1 MNQRRGA
8 QGRVISY
15 ADLLRVPRYL
25 PVFLANALSMWGDYV
40 ARVTIAAVVFE
51 QTKSPLATAT
61 TLAISFVPT
70 FLGRSLLGPVVDRFR
85 YKHVL
90 VASHAARA
98 VSVLALLWLVT
109 TAAPLGWVFAS
120 LFVLELIGGA
130 ASASNLVLVTDL
142 FEHDRPLY
150 ARAVALS
157 AMSEQVNQAL
167 GLALGGGLVALV
179 GPQVGLL
186 IDLGTFVVAAVV
198 ILVVVQLRPVRGDRG
213 KGVRGFIHDL
223 GDAAGDLA
231 GHPVLARLIALS
243 AVASLGIA
251 APEALAIPI
260 AGDNGW
266 GGVLMAT
273 PIVGAVVGIVVIG
286 RLDVHR
292 QNSSIVPLALA
303 MPVPLLATALKPPLA
318 VLVAIFFAS
327 GLLQAFMIPL
337 QATFALATA
346 PEMRGRIFSLAG
358 SISVLA
364 AGASYLGAG
373 WVGQQTK
380 NPHLGVTICA
390 AVCLSLI
397 GALGLRWPHQRVS
410 ATVEQAY
417 APSRPS
423 RAA

>member
-8 QGRVISY
+8 SGRDVSY
-15 ADLLRVPRYL
+15 AELLRVPRYL
-25 PVFLANALSMWGDYV
+25 PVFLAGALSMWGDYV

-51 QTKSPLATAT
+51 RTRSPLATAT

-98 VSVLALLWLVT
+98 VCVLVLLWLVT
-109 TAAPLGWVFAS
+109 TAAPLVSIFTA

-130 ASASNLVLVTDL
+130 ASASSLVLITDL

-150 ARAVALS
+150 SRAVALS
-157 AMSEQVNQAL
+157 AMSEQLNQAL

-186 IDLGTFVVAAVV
+186 IDLGTFLVAAIV

-213 KGVRGFIHDL
+213 KGVRGFVRDL
-223 GDAAGDLA
+223 GAASADLA
-231 GHPVLARLIALS
+231 RHPVLARLISLS

-273 PIVGAVVGIVVIG
+273 PIVGAVVGIIMIG
-286 RLDVHR
+286 RLDVVR
-292 QNSSIVPLALA
+292 QNSSIMPLALA
-303 MPVPLLATALKPPLA
+303 MPLPLLATALEPPLTVIV
-318 VLVAIFFAS
+318 VLFFVS
-327 GLLQAFMIPL
+327 GLLQAFMVPL

-373 WVGQQTK
+373 WVAQATK
-380 NPHLGVTICA
+380 DPHLAVTICA
-390 AVCLSLI
+390 ALCLALI
-397 GALGLRWPHQRVS
+397 GLLGLRWPHQHVT
-410 ATVEQAY
+410 ATVERAY
-417 APSRPS
+417 APSRRS
-423 RAA
+423 HAA

>member
-8 QGRVISY
+8 PGRVVSY

-51 QTKSPLATAT
+51 QTRSPLATAT

-109 TAAPLGWVFAS
+109 TAAPLGWLFAS

-186 IDLGTFVVAAVV
+186 IDLGTFLVAAVV

-213 KGVRGFIHDL
+213 KGVRGFIRDL

-231 GHPVLARLIALS
+231 RHPVLARLIALS

-303 MPVPLLATALKPPLA
+303 MPVPLLATALKPPLP

-364 AGASYLGAG
+364 AGASYLAAG
-373 WVGQQTK
+373 WVGQYTK
-380 NPHLGVTICA
+380 NPHLGVTICS
-390 AVCLSLI
+390 AVCLGLI

>member
-1 MNQRRGA
+1 MIERRGG
-8 QGRVISY
+8 QVRVPSY
-15 ADLLRVPRYL
+15 AEMLRVPSYL
-25 PVFLANALSMWGDYV
+25 PIFLANALSMWGDYV

-51 QTKSPLATAT
+51 RTRSPLATAT

-70 FLGRSLLGPVVDRFR
+70 FLGRSLLGPFVDRFR
-85 YKHVL
+85 YKFVL
-90 VASHAARA
+90 VISHVARA
-98 VSVLALLWLVT
+98 LCVLALIWLVT
-109 TAAPLGWVFAS
+109 TAAALVWIFAA

-157 AMSEQVNQAL
+157 AMAEQVNQAL

-179 GPQVGLL
+179 GPRVGLL
-186 IDLGTFVVAAVV
+186 IDFGTFVVAAIV
-198 ILVVVQLRPVRGDRG
+198 ILVVVQLRPVHGNRG
-213 KGVRGFIHDL
+213 KGVRGFVHDL
-223 GDAAGDLA
+223 GTAIGDLA
-231 GHPVLARLIALS
+231 GNTVLARLIALS
-243 AVASLGIA
+243 AAASLGIA

-292 QNSSIVPLALA
+292 QNASIVPLALA
-303 MPVPLLATALKPPLA
+303 MPVPLLVTAFHPPLA
-318 VLVAIFFAS
+318 VLVAVFFFS
-327 GLLQAFMIPL
+327 GLLQAFMVPL

-358 SISVLA
+358 SIAVAA
-364 AGASYLGAG
+364 AGVSYLGAG
-373 WVGQQTK
+373 WIGQHT
-380 NPHLGVTICA
+380 NPHLGVAICA
-390 AVCLSLI
+390 AIC
-397 GALGLRWPHQRVS
+397 LGLILLLGLTWPHERVT
-410 ATVEQAY
+410 ATVERAY
-417 APSRPS
+417 SSPRST

>member
-1 MNQRRGA
+1 MKQRRGA

-15 ADLLRVPRYL
+15 AELLRVPSYL
-25 PVFLANALSMWGDYV
+25 PIFLANALSMWGDYV
-40 ARVTIAAVVFE
+40 ARVTIAAVVYDR
-51 QTKSPLATAT
+51 TDSPLATAT

-70 FLGRSLLGPVVDRFR
+70 FLGRSLLGPFVDRFR

-90 VASHAARA
+90 VLSHVARA
-98 VSVLALLWLVT
+98 VCVLVLLWLVT
-109 TAAPLGWVFAS
+109 TAAPLVWIFAS

-130 ASASNLVLVTDL
+130 ASASNLVLITDL

-179 GPQVGLL
+179 GPRVGLL
-186 IDLGTFVVAAVV
+186 IDLGTFLVAAVV

-213 KGVRGFIHDL
+213 KGVRGFIRDL
-223 GDAAGDLA
+223 GAAIGDLA
-231 GHPVLARLIALS
+231 GHTVLARLMALS
-243 AVASLGIA
+243 AVATLGIA

-273 PIVGAVVGIVVIG
+273 PIVGAVVGIIVIG

-292 QNSSIVPLALA
+292 QNASIVPLALA
-303 MPVPLLATALKPPLA
+303 MPVPLLATALHPPLP
-318 VLVAIFFAS
+318 VLGALFFVS
-327 GLLQAFMIPL
+327 GFLQAFMVPL

-358 SISVLA
+358 SISVGA

-373 WVGQQTK
+373 WIGQHTT
-380 NPHLGVTICA
+380 PYLGVAICA
-390 AVCLSLI
+390 AVCLGLLA
-397 GALGLRWPHQRVS
+397 ALGMSWPHQHVS
-410 ATVEQAY
+410 ATVERAY
-417 APSRPS
+417 APSRPT